1 MKTEDAKPFHK
12 KWQRNILD
20 RKLGFPGRKTWL
32 VLAGLVILAAGGYA
46 AYRILSPSPAE
57 TTTTPQVQTA
67 VARRGDLTVSASGVG
82 KVVAASEISVGFD
95 ESGTLAELLVNVGDK
110 VKSGQVIARLN
121 TNQSQ
126 QDIALALAE
135 AQLNVITA
143 QQNLDDIY
151 SSAQMDT
158 ANALKAVEDAQEAL
172 DDLQNTDLKIAQAN
186 QAVAEAEQAVKEAE
200 RAYYNMRATASQSMI
215 AAAYADLVLAEDKLK
230 DAQDKFNDYANKPD
244 DNLTKANL
252 QLRLSSAQSAYDKA
266 LQYYNAL
273 TGTGSE
279 LDQEKTAADLAAAQ
293 ANLVVAQKEYERVK
307 DGPSPGDI
315 ALAEAE
321 LATAQAKYET
331 LKNGPDPAEIALAEA
346 TLADAQS
353 KLAVAQEDQA
363 VIDLVAPM
371 DGTLLSIDA
380 SVGEAVG
387 TGAIITLADLSQPV
401 LEVYLDESDLDK
413 VGVDYQVNVVF
424 DALPDYS
431 YTGHVT
437 EVSPSLQS
445 VANVTTMVAKVKL
458 DADSFSKPQSLPVGS
473 NAAVDVI
480 AGQVQDAVLV
490 PVEAL
495 REIDTGEYA
504 VFVIENGEPRLRQV
518 TVGLMDFTTAQIIAG
533 LQAGEVV
540 TTGVVET
547 AQSGS

>member
-1 MKTEDAKPFHK
+1 MKTENAKPFQK
-12 KWQRNILD
+12 RRQWNFLD
-20 RKLGFPGRKTWL
+20 GKLSFPGRKAWL
-32 VLAGLVILAAGGYA
+32 ALAGLVILVAGGYA
-46 AYRILSPSPAE
+46 VYRILSPSPAD
-57 TTTTPQVQTA
+57 TATTPQIQTA
-67 VARRGDLTVSASGVG
+67 VARRGDLTVSANGVG
-82 KVVAASEISVGFD
+82 KVVAASELSVGFD
-95 ESGTLAELLVNVGDK
+95 ESGTLSELLVNVGDK
-110 VKSGQVIARLN
+110 VKSGQVLARLN
-121 TNQSQ
+121 TNQSE

-135 AQLNVITA
+135 ARLNVITA

-151 SSAQMDT
+151 SSAEMDA

-172 DDLQNTDLKIAQAN
+172 EDLQNTDLKIAQAH

-200 RAYYNMRATASQSMI
+200 RAYYNTRATASQSMI
-215 AAAYADLVLAEDKLK
+215 DAAYADLVLAEDKLK

-252 QLRLSSAQSAYDKA
+252 QLRLSSAQNTYDKA

-321 LATAQAKYET
+321 PAAAQTKYET

-353 KLAVAQEDQA
+353 KLAVAQEDRA

-371 DGTLLSIDA
+371 DATILSIDA
-380 SVGEAVG
+380 SVGEAIG

-401 LEVYLDESDLDK
+401 LEVYLDESDMDK
-413 VGVDYQVNVVF
+413 VGLDYQVNVVF
-424 DALPDYS
+424 DALPDNS
-431 YTGHVT
+431 FTGHVT

-445 VANVTTMVAKVKL
+445 VANVTTMVARVKL

-504 VFVIENGEPRLRQV
+504 VFVMENGEPKLRLV
-518 TVGLMDFTTAQIIAG
+518 TVGLMDFTTAQIIDG